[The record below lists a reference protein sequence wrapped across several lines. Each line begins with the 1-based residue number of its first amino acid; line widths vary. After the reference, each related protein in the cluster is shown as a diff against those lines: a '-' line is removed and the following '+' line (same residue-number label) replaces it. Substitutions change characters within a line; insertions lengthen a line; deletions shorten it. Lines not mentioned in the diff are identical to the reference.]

1 MSCAILTESG
11 DRILPESM
19 PAARLPHAG
28 DPETLLV
35 EHHTCTPPNAVLGS
49 IIGNTGFA
57 TFQLEGSTD
66 DVGIVQYRMDFDDNT
81 ALHVQSNNESIVHQ
95 YTGTGSVFDPVLT
108 VVDGDGL
115 TDSTTLENAFEL
127 EEQPPIALFS
137 AVTFR
142 DGRELECTDTSIDEF
157 GSIVSWSW
165 NFGDGNTSSVQNPTH
180 TYAADGTYEVT
191 LTVTSDTG
199 LTSDP
204 GTMEVEVPRTS
215 IHILFDE
222 NPKPI
227 TMAPAGLNDAKTA
240 MVPYLSSIDEKDRY
254 IGPSIEL
261 FMRDIDVMAGGGT
274 DMFTLERPP
283 DSGDGSHL
291 IDTRL
296 PLSLSAMT
304 LSAEDFQIDFYQA
317 DDVKPFAM
325 SEFWGME
332 KLPSDALLAGP
343 GMDPDNGFATDCAF
357 VVPREWNGY
366 GTSAQIYVNVYCAQ
380 TGTIVKLGGSKAEQ
394 KTSTYGGQVL
404 QFSGLRNSS
413 YYTLSGNGPMIG
425 YCIKQA
431 YASTGGFSIAP
442 LMSWGNEFVCHGM
455 DDDGD
460 GPWSGNSNTHFCS
473 IEPGTITWTDGTTST
488 VGPNAGEIAYK
499 DTYWTGKN
507 LTTADQSFTLI
518 RSEFSHGLGGARDQ
532 IAYQLSPT
540 SRCGFKYVVPG
551 ISVTSSY
558 GGCSKTSII
567 PIDAACDV
575 TITTPSGASTVNI
588 GKLQEHT
595 FVHNEHLVVV
605 ETGGSRLSVLTMNRA
620 TGNSGD
626 PDWMHVPPQ
635 TSDIKKTGF
644 ACQFHGLINNYY
656 IYIVCETA
664 VKDEIQV
671 KSATGSTVTVSD
683 WKSCG
688 DYSVGRQ
695 SVGAGGYTLESTGEG
710 RFLAYAFGGSLTYE
724 SVYYDLGR
732 NWFQKYYYD
741 G

>member
-1 MSCAILTESG
+1 
-11 DRILPESM
+11 
-19 PAARLPHAG
+19 
-28 DPETLLV
+28 
-35 EHHTCTPPNAVLGS
+35 
-49 IIGNTGFA
+49 
-57 TFQLEGSTD
+57 
-66 DVGIVQYRMDFDDNT
+66 MDFDDDS

-115 TDSTTLENAFEL
+115 TDSASLENAFEL
-127 EEQPPIALFS
+127 EEQPPIAGFS
-137 AVTFR
+137 TITFR
-142 DGRELECTDTSIDEF
+142 DGRELECTDTSTDEF

-165 NFGDGNTSSVQNPTH
+165 NFGDDNTSSVQNPTH

-222 NPKPI
+222 SPKPV

-254 IGPSIEL
+254 VGPSIEL
-261 FMRDIDVMAGGGT
+261 FMRDIDVLAGGGR
-274 DMFTLERPP
+274 DMFILNRPAP
-283 DSGDGSHL
+283 KPDGSHL
-291 IDTRL
+291 IDVRSPISL
-296 PLSLSAMT
+296 EAMALSAK
-304 LSAEDFQIDFYQA
+304 DFQIDYYQA
-317 DDVKPFAM
+317 DDEKPYGM
-325 SEFWGME
+325 SEFHGME

-343 GMDPDNGFATDCAF
+343 GMDPDNGFATDCAW
-357 VVPREWNGY
+357 VVPYETTIY
-366 GTSAQIYVNVYCAQ
+366 GRKSAQIYVNVYCERAN
-380 TGTIVKLGGSKAEQ
+380 TEVKIGGSKSLTN
-394 KTSTYGGQVL
+394 TSTFDGQVL
-404 QFSGLRNSS
+404 QFQGMTNNS
-413 YYTLSGNGPMIG
+413 YYTLSASGPIIG

-431 YASTGGFSIAP
+431 YAASGGFSIAP
-442 LMSWGNEFVCHGM
+442 LMSWGNEYIVHNM
-455 DDDGD
+455 NDDSAGLRSVD
-460 GPWSGNSNTHFCS
+460 SFTHYCS
-473 IEPGTITWTDGTTST
+473 IEPGTITWVDGTTAA
-488 VGPNAGEIAYK
+488 VGPNASYVQYK
-499 DTYWTGKN
+499 DTFWTGKG
-507 LTTADQSFTLI
+507 LTTCDQSFGLWK
-518 RSEFSHGLGGARDQ
+518 SECAQGVAGAYDQ
-532 IAYQLSPT
+532 VAYSISPV

-551 ISVTSSY
+551 LSVTSNY

-567 PIDAACDV
+567 PIDATCDV
-575 TITTPSGASTVNI
+575 TITTPAGASTVTIN
-588 GKLQEHT
+588 KHQEHT
-595 FVHNEHLVVV
+595 FVHDHALTIV
-605 ETGGSRLSVLTMNRA
+605 ETGGSRLSVLTMNRY
-620 TGNSGD
+620 TGSSAD
-626 PDWMHVPPQ
+626 PDYCHVPPQ

-671 KSATGSTVTVSD
+671 KSANGSTVSVTD

-688 DYSVGRQ
+688 DYSVGRK

-732 NWFQKYYYD
+732 NWFQKYYYQ